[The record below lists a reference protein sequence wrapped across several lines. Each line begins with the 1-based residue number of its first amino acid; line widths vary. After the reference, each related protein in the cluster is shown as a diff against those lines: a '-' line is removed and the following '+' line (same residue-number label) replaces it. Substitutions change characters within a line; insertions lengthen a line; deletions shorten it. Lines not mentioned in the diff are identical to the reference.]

1 MPKVY
6 LASPLFTD
14 EQKFR
19 INKVVKY
26 LRNSGNEVFSPMEY
40 TVENAW
46 DMSCIEW
53 GKKVYDHDVVGL
65 DAADVVVAIYDG
77 LMSDSG
83 TAWEIGYAYAKGK
96 DVILLCSDIKAKQ
109 SLMVTNSS
117 LIVHSLDNFQ
127 QAWIEYIT
135 NKPSISKHLIDVS

>member
-1 MPKVY
+1 MAKVY

-26 LRNSGNEVFSPMEY
+26 LRNCGNDVFSPMEF
-40 TVENAW
+40 TVPNAW
-46 DMSCIEW
+46 DMSCLEW
-53 GKKVYDHDVVGL
+53 GKQVYDHDVEGL
-65 DAADVVVAIYDG
+65 KNADVVVAIYDG

-83 TAWEIGYAYAKGK
+83 TAWEIGYAYALKK
-96 DVILLCSDIKAKQ
+96 DIILLCTDIKAKQ

-117 LIVHSLDNFQ
+117 LIIHSMDHFE
-127 QAWIEYIT
+127 QAWVEYVSNT
-135 NKPSISKHLIDVS
+135 PTISKYLEDIS